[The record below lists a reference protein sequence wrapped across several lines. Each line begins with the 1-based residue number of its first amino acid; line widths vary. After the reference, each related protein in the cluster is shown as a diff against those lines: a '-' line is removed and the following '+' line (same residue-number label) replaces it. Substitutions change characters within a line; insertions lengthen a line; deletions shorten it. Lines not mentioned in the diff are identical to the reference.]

1 MALPQSPAARGAAE
15 QSKLPVKSEQQL
27 KICARADYIS
37 AQLLLTNDVQ
47 ARASFESELAYLREQ
62 YRNLLPDNVVVA
74 RVERLQELRRSI
86 NLKTVDNRAVY
97 SRQVTR
103 AVNALCG
110 GGV

>member
-1 MALPQSPAARGAAE
+1 MTFTQSPAASCAAE
-15 QSKLPVKSEQQL
+15 LSNLSVKTEQQL
-27 KICARADYIS
+27 KLCARADYIS
-37 AQLLLTNDVQ
+37 AQLLLTTDVE
-47 ARASFESELAYLREQ
+47 ARASFESELAYLRQQ

-74 RVERLQELRRSI
+74 RVERLQELRRTI
-86 NLKTVDNRAVY
+86 NLKTVDNRVVY